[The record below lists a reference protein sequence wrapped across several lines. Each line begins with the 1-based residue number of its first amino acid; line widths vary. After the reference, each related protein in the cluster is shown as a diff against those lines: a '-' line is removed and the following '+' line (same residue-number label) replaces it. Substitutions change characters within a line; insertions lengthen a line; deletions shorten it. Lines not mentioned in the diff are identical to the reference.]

1 MAESELPPPEAT
13 NSQPQDDDLVPGNEN
28 SPTEDL
34 LDIAEQL
41 KVKGNDHFR
50 TAEWGAALSMY
61 QEALDKLPKRKVQ
74 KPDDPT
80 PEPFED
86 DLEGHPTAPFTS
98 TPSPPPSEGIG
109 PSEFDITCAKLRS
122 VLNANIG
129 ACHVKLRSYK
139 EAADACTQAILDD
152 PEYVK
157 ALQRRAAA
165 NEQLNTWSSLSSA
178 QEGEPWVFFV
188 LCLLPTPVDLDYKKL
203 LTLLPQGSS
212 QGRDVERSLRAIGP
226 RVEAA
231 QKAETAEMLGKLK
244 GLGNSILGNF
254 GLSTDN
260 FKFEPNGQ
268 GGYSMQFSQ

>member
-1 MAESELPPPEAT
+1 MAESELPPREAT
-13 NSQPQDDDLVPGNEN
+13 NSRPQDDDSDLVPGNEN

-50 TAEWGAALSMY
+50 TAEWGAALSTY
-61 QEALDKLPKRKVQ
+61 QEALDKLPKRTVQ
-74 KPDDPT
+74 KPDDT
-80 PEPFED
+80 APEPFED
-86 DLEGHPTAPFTS
+86 DLEGHPTAPATS
-98 TPSPPPSEGIG
+98 TPSPPPSEDIS
-109 PSEFDITCAKLRS
+109 PSELDITCAKLRS

-129 ACHVKLRSYK
+129 ACYVKLRSYK

-178 QEGEPWVFFV
+178 QE
-188 LCLLPTPVDLDYKKL
+188 DYKKL

-212 QGRDVERSLRAIGP
+212 QGRDVERSLRAISP

>member
-50 TAEWGAALSMY
+50 TAEWGAALSIY

-98 TPSPPPSEGIG
+98 TPSPPPSEDIS
-109 PSEFDITCAKLRS
+109 PSGFDITCAKLRS

-178 QEGEPWVFFV
+178 QE
-188 LCLLPTPVDLDYKKL
+188 DYKKL

>member
-1 MAESELPPPEAT
+1 MAESELPPSEAT
-13 NSQPQDDDLVPGNEN
+13 SSRPQDDDLVPGNEN
-28 SPTEDL
+28 SSTEDL
-34 LDIAEQL
+34 LNAAEQL

-50 TAEWGAALSMY
+50 AAEWGAALSTY
-61 QEALDKLPKRKVQ
+61 QEALDTLPKRKSQ
-74 KPDDPT
+74 KSDVSV

-86 DLEGHPTAPFTS
+86 LEEHPTAPSTS
-98 TPSPPPSEGIG
+98 APSPPPSEDIS

-152 PEYVK
+152 PDYVK

-165 NEQLNTWSSLSSA
+165 NEQLNTWSSLSNA
-178 QEGEPWVFFV
+178 QEGELWILFV
-188 LCLLPTPVDLDYKKL
+188 WCLLPTPVNLDYKKL

-212 QGRDVERSLRAIGP
+212 QGRDVERSLRAVGP

-244 GLGNSILGNF
+244 GLGNSFLGNF

>member
-1 MAESELPPPEAT
+1 MAESELPPSEAT
-13 NSQPQDDDLVPGNEN
+13 SSRPQDDDLVPGNEN
-28 SPTEDL
+28 ASTEDL
-34 LDIAEQL
+34 LNAAEQL

-50 TAEWGAALSMY
+50 AAEWGAALSTY
-61 QEALDKLPKRKVQ
+61 QEALDTLPKRKSQ
-74 KPDDPT
+74 KSDVSV

-86 DLEGHPTAPFTS
+86 LEEHPTAPSTS
-98 TPSPPPSEGIG
+98 APSPPPSEDIS

-152 PEYVK
+152 PDYVK

-165 NEQLNTWSSLSSA
+165 NEQLNTWSSLSNA
-178 QEGEPWVFFV
+178 QE
-188 LCLLPTPVDLDYKKL
+188 DYKKL

-212 QGRDVERSLRAIGP
+212 QGRDVDRSLRAIGP